1 MPQDIDQQVTALQMI
16 VTSGF
21 DRQYIT
27 PASRLIDRATLL
39 APDRLDLL
47 FLRGHFAKVEG
58 KVDKAREL
66 WRRLLGQLPT
76 DSPFTDDLK
85 AMIAAL

>member
-1 MPQDIDQQVTALQMI
+1 MPQDIEQQVTALQMI

-27 PASRLIDRATLL
+27 PASRLIDRAKLL

-47 FLRGHFAKVEG
+47 FLRGHFAKLQG
-58 KVDKAREL
+58 KTDKAREL
-66 WRRLLGQLPT
+66 WQRLLGQLPT

-85 AMIAAL
+85 AVIAAL